1 MFKSSYS
8 QWPKHGSF
16 EFSFFLMLA
25 LIKLNLHLILLC
37 ATIKISIV
45 VSQQL
50 PTPLI
55 VSKLHDCVQQH
66 LPAPKSPVRYKPE
79 IKATNED
86 AKSSW
91 YFYPTCTLD
100 SWKENIWFSVF
111 YPLKKHFIEMTGG
124 IWGTN
129 QSFPSSLAS
138 KETQNSNSLALKVS
152 KNSRYHGWQKIALS
166 RYKVCFHD

>member
-1 MFKSSYS
+1 MCSYS
-8 QWPKHGSF
+8 SPGLKLENQDDAHVNVQVLLLTVAKTRELRVF
-16 EFSFFLMLA
+16 IFLMLA

-124 IWGTN
+124 I
-129 QSFPSSLAS
+129 
-138 KETQNSNSLALKVS
+138 
-152 KNSRYHGWQKIALS
+152 
-166 RYKVCFHD
+166 